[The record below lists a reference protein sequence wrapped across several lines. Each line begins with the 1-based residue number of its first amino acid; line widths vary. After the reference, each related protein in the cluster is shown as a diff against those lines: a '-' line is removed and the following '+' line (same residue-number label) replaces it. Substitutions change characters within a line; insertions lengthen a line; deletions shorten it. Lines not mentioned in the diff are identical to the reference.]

1 MRRPLPTS
9 DEVRHAMDSVL
20 REAASVGRRAT
31 VAAVERQLGITHPTF
46 YRHYSDLINEYFQP
60 RATRS
65 PLPVEP
71 TSRNVEHD
79 TTERRLRREIAD
91 LRKTVSLYGEAIRQL
106 ALENHALRTQLDQ
119 AGNITS
125 LRPITASP
133 FSTTELAER
142 LRPQKR
148 RRLLITGAS
157 PRRVAS
163 RKCPSCPGEKDLG
176 GFTLES
182 IEPGAGHCVE
192 PIAVESVD
200 PFSSSQ
206 FDSHQSGVLKNTQV
220 TAGGGPTA
228 VETRGDLA

>member
-1 MRRPLPTS
+1 MRWTLSFARRLLSGGAPPS
-9 DEVRHAMDSVL
+9 L
-20 REAASVGRRAT
+20 RS
-31 VAAVERQLGITHPTF
+31 RQLGITHPTF

-125 LRPITASP
+125 LRPITAQP
-133 FSTTELAER
+133 V
-142 LRPQKR
+142 Q
-148 RRLLITGAS
+148 
-157 PRRVAS
+157 
-163 RKCPSCPGEKDLG
+163 
-176 GFTLES
+176 
-182 IEPGAGHCVE
+182 H
-192 PIAVESVD
+192 
-200 PFSSSQ
+200 
-206 FDSHQSGVLKNTQV
+206 H
-220 TAGGGPTA
+220 
-228 VETRGDLA
+228 